1 MEKQFTV
8 DQVRRIAQESGFRIV
23 TEEIIPGNNAEFAPP
38 PSHLNKNLLNILK
51 EAYGSGLYRHQ
62 AEAISAGLDGHDICI
77 STSTASGKSL
87 VFMSLAINSILT
99 DGTARVLVFYPVRAL
114 IQDQMDKWASLL
126 KPLNISLGYIDGGVP
141 MDKRLQILRESSVLL
156 MTPDVAHAWLLSSLG
171 KQEIKAFLEKLQMM
185 VLDEAHIYDGVFGTN
200 MAYFLRRIQAVSKIR
215 QVITSTAT
223 LDDPEGFV
231 YQLTGRH
238 PKSFGPDSDSSDI
251 PPKTILLAEEV
262 NQKGFES
269 TVALLRRLAKADAG
283 RYLAFGD
290 TRKMVELFVMAL
302 KRPEGQDEEDD
313 DQPCS
318 IITEEGVS
326 EESEGFKAGY
336 LKVLPYRAGYE
347 TIDRNEIQK
356 ALSRGELR
364 GVVSTSALELG
375 IDIGEIDLIVL
386 LNQPPTLK
394 AFWQRVGRG
403 GRKREGICLFI
414 DNRGTIAD
422 RPAGLQNYL
431 QGPVEPN
438 WLYLENRYIQYANA
452 LCAAA
457 EINETDAN
465 QYDRGAFNSVPSLFR
480 KLFENEINPSEVIP
494 NDLYPLKQRAQ
505 AGPHREFPIRTNIE
519 KSFQVRDQYKSPL
532 GTLTFSQVLR
542 EGYPGA
548 IYYYMG
554 RPYRV
559 NLFKYRQGEIGVHR
573 EKRWTTKP
581 KSMTTVFPS
590 FGGGVLQLFSSDEGF
605 IAESEMQVS
614 ERVTGFT
621 EQRGSARED
630 HEYGPSSSFWQK
642 PLNRFFAT
650 TGVCWWFSVGH
661 VLSDSTAERIIEAFS
676 YKFGVQR
683 RDLGFGTFHSNFSP
697 ISTEK
702 CKGMC
707 IYDATNGSL
716 RLTEK
721 LASNFKEI
729 LEEAIHF
736 AYAQKDS
743 LAVHELE
750 EFASLVKKVKT
761 RPIDLAD
768 DEEIEGDENWVT
780 VLAPGE
786 KGIYNSGT
794 GPTEVIVLDYR
805 YTPQGLLYELQSP
818 EQRKK
823 FDINPSLSK
832 NAKLSKEIVHVKGVK
847 WLVAANTV
855 QPVPGQSKML
865 RLNLM
870 TGETEPA

>member
-1 MEKQFTV
+1 MEKQFTT
-8 DQVRRIAQESGFRIV
+8 DQVRRIAEESGFRIV
-23 TEEIIPGNNAEFAPP
+23 TEEITPGNNARFAPP
-38 PSHLNKNLLNILK
+38 PSHLNKNLLKVLG
-51 EAYGSGLYRHQ
+51 ELYGNGLYRHQ
-62 AEAISAGLDGHDICI
+62 EEAISTGLEGHDICI

-87 VFMSLAINSILT
+87 VFMSLAINAILT

-126 KPLNISLGYIDGGVP
+126 QPLNISLGYIDGGVP
-141 MDKRLQILRESSVLL
+141 MDKRLQILSESSVLL

-171 KQEIKAFLEKLQMM
+171 KQEIKAFLQKLQMM

-200 MAYFLRRIQAVSKIR
+200 MAYFLRRIQAVAKIR
-215 QVITSTAT
+215 QIVTSTAT

-238 PKSFGPDSDSSDI
+238 PKSFGPDSDNSSI

-262 NQKGFES
+262 NEKGFES
-269 TVALLRRLAKADAG
+269 TVALLKRLARADTG
-283 RYLAFGD
+283 RYIAFGD
-290 TRKMVELFVMAL
+290 TRKMVELLVMAL
-302 KRPEGQDEEDD
+302 KRPEGQDDKDD
-313 DQPCS
+313 DQSSS
-318 IITEEGVS
+318 IITEEVA
-326 EESEGFKAGY
+326 SEGSGRSRTDN

-347 TIDRNEIQK
+347 TVDRNEIQK
-356 ALSRGELR
+356 ALAQGELR

-414 DNRGTIAD
+414 DNRGAIAD
-422 RPAGLQNYL
+422 RSAGLQNYIL
-431 QGPVEPN
+431 SPVEPN

-452 LCAAA
+452 LCAAV
-457 EINETDAN
+457 EFSETDAN
-465 QYDRGAFNSVPSLFR
+465 QYHRGPFDSVPPLFK
-480 KLFENEINPSEVIP
+480 KLFENEINPSEIIP

-519 KSFQVRDQYKSPL
+519 KSFQVRDQYNSPL
-532 GTLTFSQVLR
+532 GSLTFSQVLR
-542 EGYPGA
+542 EAYPGA

-559 NLFKYRQGEIGVHR
+559 NRFKYRQGEIYVHR

-590 FGGGVLQLFSSDEGF
+590 FGGGILQLFSSDAGF

-630 HEYGPSSSFWQK
+630 HEYSPSSSFWQK

-661 VLSDSTAERIIEAFS
+661 VLSDITAKRLIEAFS
-676 YKFGVQR
+676 YKFGVQT
-683 RDLGFGTFHSNFSP
+683 RDLGVGIFHSNFSP
-697 ISTEK
+697 ITTEK
-702 CKGMC
+702 CKGIC
-707 IYDATNGSL
+707 IYDSTNGSL

-721 LASNFKEI
+721 LASHFKEI

-736 AYAQKDS
+736 AYVQKDS

-750 EFASLVKKVKT
+750 EFASLVRRVKPRGMELGEDT
-761 RPIDLAD
+761 GKDS
-768 DEEIEGDENWVT
+768 DENWVT
-780 VLAPGE
+780 VLASGE

-794 GPTEVIVLDYR
+794 GPTEVVVLDYR
-805 YTPQGLLYELQSP
+805 YTPQGLMYELQTSG
-818 EQRKK
+818 ERKK
-823 FDINPSLSK
+823 FDINTSLSK
-832 NAKLSKEIVHVKGVK
+832 NAQLSKEIVPVGGVK

-855 QPVPGQSKML
+855 QPIPGQTKLL
-865 RLNLM
+865 RVNLL
-870 TGETEPA
+870 TGETEPS